1 MHEKIISNRTI
12 SVITVVATPHGRRRR
27 CNSRSLIKCIKLT
40 ERLNKKPI
48 FTFTIISLHAHISI
62 TNYTQSHLNHF
73 TCITSPFIC
82 LWRHKITWQYCSVS
96 GQYIKYQHRKTA
108 HQIPAQDNK
117 FVLIHPHSIF
127 IYTNQNFQ
135 KEKKYWINK
144 NIKSS
149 AHQLKTVH
157 KRQKHI
163 IHNHAIKLPISWSS
177 IFF

>member
-1 MHEKIISNRTI
+1 M
-12 SVITVVATPHGRRRR
+12 
-27 CNSRSLIKCIKLT
+27 
-40 ERLNKKPI
+40 
-48 FTFTIISLHAHISI
+48 HAHISI

-163 IHNHAIKLPISWSS
+163 IHNHAIKLPVSWSS
-177 IFF
+177 IFFNSSTLCHRQQKCTLKDDLNKGRVRNISHQSTFLQITST